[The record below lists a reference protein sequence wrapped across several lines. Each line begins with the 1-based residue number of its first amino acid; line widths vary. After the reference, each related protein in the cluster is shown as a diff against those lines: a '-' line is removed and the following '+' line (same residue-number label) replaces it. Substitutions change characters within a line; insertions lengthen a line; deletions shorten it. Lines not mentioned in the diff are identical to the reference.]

1 MKFGFNGLL
10 LCSAYIVKLS
20 LLTVSAAALEV
31 SAQEIVFP
39 NSAVVPEDD
48 PYFIQ
53 DSTNARL
60 IYTQQTK
67 PQAEHAA
74 ALGDKLHPLY
84 EATFG
89 YQLDTPLSVGLIS
102 GNNQIA
108 NGFSTQYP
116 SNRQINYMGGAQVP
130 DYFASSSWL
139 DTLLLHETAHNYQTN
154 AKNNPVS
161 RGVYNVFRN
170 GNIFLPFFPA
180 VTPNVFESSFIL
192 EGNAVLNE
200 SWHGRGGRLYSGRYR
215 AMTHVQAHAGNLKK
229 ERLYNQSL
237 NFPYREGHYIFGGH
251 YQYFLAEK
259 YGLDKTNEY
268 FKNRSKYWYFPFSV
282 NKPSKR
288 TFLQNFD
295 RNFDEWVAATQK
307 KSASMV
313 LTKGEVLAR
322 SKYYSDMNTQQNKV
336 LLLASEDGVTAPVL
350 YQFDM
355 ASQSMNQASSSLAFG
370 RVFLQDGE
378 FYTVNGR
385 ATSPWKITQGL
396 FDENALIKE
405 GTQGK
410 IIQGYMDDGRAVY
423 FDVLSSF
430 VNPQLYIGDAFY
442 ESVHSSVL
450 VSNDHLYYFK
460 QDGDKRTLYR
470 DKQALYSFTGFYGIV
485 ADVDATGAVYFIANS
500 PLGSSVYKVKDNKV
514 NRVAK
519 GDNIVA
525 AKLAGNNQL
534 IVEAI
539 SADDYYYS
547 LIKMDDISESPYVV
561 TLMWDNADHPL
572 HSQLTHFDD
581 LENQTLDN
589 EEPYGFFN
597 TLSYSAGNVLV
608 AKTEDGDSVY
618 DLSAVFSDPL
628 TYHELTLRAQRDE
641 DKSVL
646 LGARYSNNQHFLLY
660 GFESY
665 YVAKDGLEEY
675 KNLSTRDLDSRDYGI
690 AVDVKLP
697 FLRSGY
703 WSGALDAGFYQ
714 DYKNIDREPLSLN
727 VSINRAQAFGHSFY
741 YNELFSMNA
750 YATEDR
756 GDQITGAAL
765 RVATSFPYETFAG
778 IKAKYSESDA
788 GVSQSERRGVELND
802 AISFLGKDPS
812 AFVMTSLKGDVYA
825 SRVSFTEVNASKV
838 FNGSAYYFKF
848 PLSLQR
854 EALSLAYRHYEIDGV
869 LASETIKINQAS
881 VKLSFDTV
889 LMNIIPVRFVLES
902 VHNDSDLITDETQT
916 TFGLELSL

>member
-1 MKFGFNGLL
+1 MKYLTLILFLL
-10 LCSAYIVKLS
+10 PV
-20 LLTVSAAALEV
+20 ALN
-31 SAQEIVFP
+31 AQEIVFP

-154 AKNNPVS
+154 AKNNSVS
-161 RGVYNVFRN
+161 RGVYSVFRN

-215 AMTHVQAHAGNLKK
+215 AMTNVQANAGNLKK

-237 NFPYREGHYIFGGH
+237 NFPYGEGHYIFGGH
-251 YQYFLAEK
+251 YQYFLAQK

-268 FKNRSKYWYFPFSV
+268 FNNRSKYWYFPFSV

-288 TFLQNFD
+288 TFLQSFD
-295 RNFDEWVAATQK
+295 SNFDEWVAATQK
-307 KSASMV
+307 ASASMQ
-313 LTKGEVLAR
+313 LAKGEVLAR
-322 SKYYSDMNTQQNKV
+322 SKYYSDMNTQQGNV
-336 LLLASEDGVTAPVL
+336 LLLASQDGVTAPQL
-350 YQFDM
+350 YQFDIT
-355 ASQSMNQASSSLAFG
+355 SQSISQTSSSLAYG
-370 RVFLQDGE
+370 RVFLQDE
-378 FYTVNGR
+378 KYYTVNGR

-396 FDENALIKE
+396 FDGNAKIKG

-410 IIQGYMDDGRAVY
+410 IIQGYMSDGRAVY
-423 FDVLSSF
+423 FDVPSSF
-430 VNPQLYIGDAFY
+430 VNPQLYVGDEFFQ
-442 ESVHSSVL
+442 SVHSSV
-450 VSNDHLYYFK
+450 VVKEDHLYYFK
-460 QDGDKRTLYR
+460 QEGDKRTLYR
-470 DKQALYSFTGFYGIV
+470 DQQPLYTLTGFYSIV
-485 ADVDATGAVYFIANS
+485 ADVDAVGAIYFIANS
-500 PLGSSVYKVKDNKV
+500 ELGSSVYKVKDNKV
-514 NRVAK
+514 SRVTQ

-547 LIKMDDISESPYVV
+547 LIKTDDIPESPYVV
-561 TLMWDNADHPL
+561 KLMWDNPAHPL
-572 HSQLTHFDD
+572 HSQLTHFNN
-581 LENQTLDN
+581 LEPQTLDS
-589 EEPYGFFN
+589 EESYGFLN
-597 TLSYSAGNVLV
+597 TLSYSAGNVLM
-608 AKTEDGDSVY
+608 AKNENGDSVY
-618 DLSAVFSDPL
+618 DISAVFADPL
-628 TYHELTLRAQRDE
+628 TYHALTLRAQRDE
-641 DKSVL
+641 EQSVL
-646 LGARYSNNQHFLLY
+646 LGVRYSNNQHFLLY

-675 KNLSTRDLDSRDYGI
+675 ESLNTRDYGV
-690 AVDVKLP
+690 ALDVKLP
-697 FLRSGY
+697 FLRTGF

-714 DYKNIDREPLSLN
+714 DYKHIDREPLSLN

-750 YATEDR
+750 YAIEDR
-756 GDQITGAAL
+756 GDQISGAAL
-765 RVATSFPYETFAG
+765 RASTSFPYETFAG
-778 IKAKYSESDA
+778 IKAKYSDSNAD
-788 GVSQSERRGVELND
+788 VSQGGRRGVELND
-802 AISFLGKDPS
+802 AVSLQGKDPS

-825 SRVSFTEVNASKV
+825 STVSFTEINASKV

-869 LASETIKINQAS
+869 LTSDTIKINQAS

-889 LMNIIPVRFVLES
+889 LMNILPVRFVLES
-902 VHNDSDLITDETQT
+902 VHNDSDLITNETQT